1 MINEIIY
8 RRSNARKTVEE
19 LLEETLS
26 PEDYAKYK
34 KDDRKAYFAKCAI
47 VIGVSA
53 TLVGAAFS
61 AGYASKKQGC
71 KTANHY
77 GDQIQD

>member
-8 RRSNARKTVEE
+8 RRSSARKAVEE

-26 PEDYAKYK
+26 PEEYAQYK

-47 VIGVSA
+47 VIGTSA
-53 TLVGAAFS
+53 ALVAGAFS
-61 AGYASKKQGC
+61 AGYASKKHGC
-71 KTANHY
+71 KIDNHY
-77 GDQIQD
+77 GDQMQD